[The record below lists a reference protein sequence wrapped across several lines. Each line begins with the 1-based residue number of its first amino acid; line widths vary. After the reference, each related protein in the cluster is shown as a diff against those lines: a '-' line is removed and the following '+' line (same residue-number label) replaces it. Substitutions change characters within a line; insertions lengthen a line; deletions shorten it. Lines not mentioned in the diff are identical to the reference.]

1 MASHGEFTRE
11 GGEGEGEGER
21 GGWRVRHGGC
31 RRGRSVRAAPLVQS
45 ASLCVKM
52 PEESRKEDGEGKRE
66 KWENFQNMK
75 ISGKKNKR

>member
-1 MASHGEFTRE
+1 
-11 GGEGEGEGER
+11 
-21 GGWRVRHGGC
+21 
-31 RRGRSVRAAPLVQS
+31 VRAAPLVQS